1 MSRLLPSVDS
11 FRIGAEQTLPFSHSQ
26 SGVKELGDI
35 QNLGLQTLRFP
46 INWADILPSGRI
58 TIKQTVL
65 DNYDRFVDLL
75 LERGLRP
82 IADLSL
88 STLPEPL
95 EDKGGWINRDSIH
108 WFSDFAAL
116 LADTLGDRM
125 KEWLTHADPF
135 LHSKTLYRDAKDE
148 GVRSPRKAWTA
159 SHHLLLSH
167 PYARDS
173 ILAERADSRV
183 GFGLKFWPVFP
194 ASDRTRD
201 HLAAERFETEHHA
214 YYLDLLYLGQFSEA
228 ALHLAKYECGDTEF
242 LIESDK
248 FKIHNSAD
256 FLLLDYEFMP
266 VIDVADPESFTRKG
280 KLARPQSPKSE
291 PYSDRR
297 SSERLAE
304 SLNLLQNKYAPPAL
318 ILSSASKKDGH
329 EDFLLYHSH
338 HLEAVREAIENKV
351 PLETY
356 EFKKILHGPQS
367 LIHPQ
372 DDRPVDDRP
381 YWLRSVIDTRDPE
394 WNPGIIYKE
403 LD

>member
-1 MSRLLPSVDS
+1 DS
-11 FRIGAEQTLPFSHSQ
+11 FRIGAEQILAFSHSQ
-26 SGVKELGDI
+26 SSVKELGDI

-46 INWADILPSGRI
+46 ISWAEILPSGRI
-58 TIKQTVL
+58 TVKQPVL
-65 DNYDRFVDLL
+65 DNYDRLVDLL
-75 LERGLRP
+75 LERSLKP

-95 EDKGGWINRDSIH
+95 EDKGGWINRDSIY

-116 LADTLGDRM
+116 LADTLGDRI
-125 KEWLTHADPF
+125 KEWMTHSDPF
-135 LHSKTLYRDAKDE
+135 LNSKTLYRDAKDE
-148 GVRSPRKAWTA
+148 GEKSPRKAWVA

-183 GFGLKFWPVFP
+183 GFGLKYWPVFP

-214 YYLDLLYLGQFSEA
+214 YYLDLLCLGRYSEA
-228 ALHLAKYECGDTEF
+228 ALHLAKFECGDTEF

-248 FKIHNSAD
+248 FRIHDSAD
-256 FLLLDYEFMP
+256 FIHLDYEFMP

-280 KLARPQSPKSE
+280 KLARTQSPKTE

-297 SSERLAE
+297 SSERLLE
-304 SLNLLQNKYAPPAL
+304 SLIILQDKYSPRAL
-318 ILSSASKKDGH
+318 TLSSASKKDGH

-351 PLETY
+351 PLQGY
-356 EFKKILHGPQS
+356 EFKKILQGPQS
-367 LIHPQ
+367 VIHPKEDGPR
-372 DDRPVDDRP
+372 DDRPF
-381 YWLRSVIDTRDPE
+381 WLRSVIETRDPE